1 MTRQQ
6 NARIAGFTFLFYI
19 AIGIAQTIIGSGVSS
34 GSDTASRLA
43 NMGKHAAQVQTNALL
58 GLLMAFTALVLAVA
72 LYGLTRDEDG
82 ELAIF
87 ALSCR
92 LGEGIVGAVPTLL
105 SLALLSIATTGA
117 AVMPSDA
124 TVSVLFRIRS
134 LAPLVSAIFFAVG
147 STAFSYLLLKGRLIP
162 LALAWLGVAASVL
175 LVLAL
180 PLQLIGLL
188 DGAAAQLIW
197 IPMAAFE
204 IPLGI
209 WLLVRGV
216 YLSKPGSRSS
226 LGD

>member
-19 AIGIAQTIIGSGVSS
+19 AIGIAQAIIGAGASS
-34 GSDTASRLA
+34 GSDTAARLA
-43 NMGKHAAQVQTNALL
+43 SMAKHSAQVQANALL
-58 GLLMAFTALVLAVA
+58 GLLMAFMAIVLAVA

-92 LGEGIVGAVPTLL
+92 LGEGFVGAVPTLV
-105 SLALLSIATTGA
+105 SLALLSLAASGT

-124 TVSVLFRIRS
+124 AVAVLFRIRS
-134 LAPLVSAIFFAVG
+134 LAPLVGATFFAVG
-147 STAFSYLLLKGRLIP
+147 STIFSYLLLKGRLIP
-162 LALAWLGVAASVL
+162 LSLAWLGVGASLL

-180 PLQLIGLL
+180 PLQLLGLL
-188 DGAAAQLIW
+188 NGAATQVIW

-209 WLLVRGV
+209 WLLVRPV
-216 YLSKPGSRSS
+216 YASRR
-226 LGD
+226 